1 MPHVRKS
8 KLVEERLKTYADF
21 LVADPSSLRGLWRRR
36 FGRPDARLHVDLG
49 CGKRPDARLHVDLGC
64 GKGLWISRAAQA
76 LPGDAFVGIDNDR
89 TCVSFALE
97 RIGSARAGNALVV
110 FDEARSLRELFAP
123 GEIDVLH
130 VNFPT
135 PFPRKKEAA
144 SRVSARAGNALV
156 VFDEARSLRE
166 LFAPGEID
174 VLHVNFP
181 TPFPR
186 KKEAASR
193 VTSSARLMEYRDLL
207 APDGRIQ
214 LKTDSQPLFD
224 FTLEQL
230 DRTGYEVVQMTRD
243 MRGGGFAASC
253 EDLVPSAYEEKLVAK
268 GARVLALHA
277 AVGARPV
284 DFIPEDLVGLAQ
296 YLPED
301 LDALDYAPHG
311 MEDTVA
317 NLRNRKRNAA
327 AKEERL
333 AGRR

>member
-36 FGRPDARLHVDLG
+36 FG
-49 CGKRPDARLHVDLGC
+49 RPDARLHVDLGC

-144 SRVSARAGNALV
+144 SRV
-156 VFDEARSLRE
+156 
-166 LFAPGEID
+166 
-174 VLHVNFP
+174 
-181 TPFPR
+181 
-186 KKEAASR
+186 
-193 VTSSARLMEYRDLL
+193 TSSARLMEYRDLL

-230 DRTGYEVVQMTRD
+230 DRAGYEVVQMTRD
-243 MRGGGFAASC
+243 MRDGGFAASC

-284 DFIPEDLVGLAQ
+284 DFIPEDLIGLAQ

>member
-49 CGKRPDARLHVDLGC
+49 CGK
-64 GKGLWISRAAQA
+64 GLWISRAAQA

-97 RIGSARAGNALVV
+97 RIGSAW
-110 FDEARSLRELFAP
+110 
-123 GEIDVLH
+123 
-130 VNFPT
+130 
-135 PFPRKKEAA
+135 
-144 SRVSARAGNALV
+144 AGNALV

-230 DRTGYEVVQMTRD
+230 DRAGYEVVQMTRD
-243 MRGGGFAASC
+243 MRDGGFAASC

-277 AVGARPV
+277 VVGARPV
-284 DFIPEDLVGLAQ
+284 DFIPEDLIGLAQ

-333 AGRR
+333 AGSR

>member
-8 KLVEERLKTYADF
+8 KLIEERLKTYADF

-36 FGRPDARLHVDLG
+36 FG
-49 CGKRPDARLHVDLGC
+49 RPDARLHVDLGC

-144 SRVSARAGNALV
+144 SRV
-156 VFDEARSLRE
+156 
-166 LFAPGEID
+166 
-174 VLHVNFP
+174 
-181 TPFPR
+181 
-186 KKEAASR
+186 
-193 VTSSARLMEYRDLL
+193 TSSARLMEYRDLL

-230 DRTGYEVVQMTRD
+230 DRAGYEVVQMTRD
-243 MRGGGFAASC
+243 MRDGGFAASC

-277 AVGARPV
+277 VVGARPV
-284 DFIPEDLVGLAQ
+284 DFIPEDLIGLAQ

>member
-36 FGRPDARLHVDLG
+36 FG
-49 CGKRPDARLHVDLGC
+49 RPDARLHVDLGC

-144 SRVSARAGNALV
+144 SRV
-156 VFDEARSLRE
+156 
-166 LFAPGEID
+166 
-174 VLHVNFP
+174 
-181 TPFPR
+181 
-186 KKEAASR
+186 
-193 VTSSARLMEYRDLL
+193 TSSARLMEYRDLL

-230 DRTGYEVVQMTRD
+230 DRAGYEVVQMTRD
-243 MRGGGFAASC
+243 MRDGGFAASC

-277 AVGARPV
+277 VVGARPV
-284 DFIPEDLVGLAQ
+284 DFIPEDLIGLAQ

>member
-49 CGKRPDARLHVDLGC
+49 CGK
-64 GKGLWISRAAQA
+64 GLWISRAAQA

-97 RIGSARAGNALVV
+97 RIGSAQ
-110 FDEARSLRELFAP
+110 
-123 GEIDVLH
+123 
-130 VNFPT
+130 
-135 PFPRKKEAA
+135 
-144 SRVSARAGNALV
+144 AGNALV

-230 DRTGYEVVQMTRD
+230 DRAGYEVVQMTRD